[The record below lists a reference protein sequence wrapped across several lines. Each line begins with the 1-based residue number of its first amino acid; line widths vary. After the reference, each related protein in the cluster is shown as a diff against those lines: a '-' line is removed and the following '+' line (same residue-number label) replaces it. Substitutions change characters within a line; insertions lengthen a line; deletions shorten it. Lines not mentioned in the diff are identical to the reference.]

1 MAKNILFQ
9 GSPVIKV
16 IRRINSSAMLATRS
30 LGCVFLGSGERVALS
45 KAPLQILLPS
55 PRGNYGYRRHQEMT
69 LRKIYASWDNASHS
83 FRVELETEA
92 LAWQRCSERKM

>member
-1 MAKNILFQ
+1 
-9 GSPVIKV
+9 
-16 IRRINSSAMLATRS
+16 MLATRS

-92 LAWQRCSERKM
+92 LAWQRQRGSRGGIQGRGAPLGRRDGEE